1 MDHILEILQ
10 DREIPSPYGVVLSES
25 MHEKLR
31 SIIDS
36 EVDPRR
42 KLNILTGTVRQMV
55 KNGEDTGL
63 ESDTPKKGSSRAVFF
78 PKEPK
83 HITLDGKQVQT
94 PSVVKIAFP
103 GKMDKYNKSGK
114 LLGEHQN
121 RVESDRVTNSAFS
134 VIHQHPGSGE
144 WHSNPNGV
152 LPPHFGHH
160 PEHHW
165 LEMGRVEPITEESFK
180 EATKTA
186 TIPDGLSQSSFERAI
201 QDHWSV
207 AHGGDMPLSP
217 RARERM
223 NHPFVKNVMKLVS
236 HSDIHPGDFRED
248 NLGLWTHPLTGKK
261 HIVVSDFGFSNEVA
275 HHYNEARE
283 GYEQSHGK
291 HSL

>member
-1 MDHILEILQ
+1 MIINEQIHATLQELMDHPDIEPK
-10 DREIPSPYGVVLSES
+10 DKMNFVSG
-25 MHEKLR
+25 MA
-31 SIIDS
+31 
-36 EVDPRR
+36 
-42 KLNILTGTVRQMV
+42 RQMMSL
-55 KNGEDTGL
+55 GTETGL
-63 ESDTPKKGSSRAVFF
+63 EDSEPKTGSSRAVFF

-236 HSDIHPGDFRED
+236 YSDIHPGDFHQD

>member
-1 MDHILEILQ
+1 MKITEQIHATLQELMDHPDIEPKDKMNFVSGMARQMIASGEDSGLE
-10 DREIPSPYGVVLSES
+10 
-25 MHEKLR
+25 
-31 SIIDS
+31 DS
-36 EVDPRR
+36 EP
-42 KLNILTGTVRQMV
+42 KL
-55 KNGEDTGL
+55 
-63 ESDTPKKGSSRAVFF
+63 GSSRAVFF

-103 GKMDKYNKSGK
+103 GKMDKYNNSGK

-121 RVESDRVTNSAFS
+121 EVESNRLTNDAFS
-134 VIHQHPGSGE
+134 VIHQHPATGE

-160 PEHHW
+160 PQHHW

-186 TIPDGLSQSSFERAI
+186 TIPDGLSHSSFERAV

-207 AHGGDMPLSP
+207 AHGGDEPLSP

-223 NHPFVKNVMKLVS
+223 NHPLVKNVMNLVS
-236 HSDIHPGDFRED
+236 HSGIHPGDFHED
-248 NLGLWTHPLTGKK
+248 NMGIWVHPLTGKK
-261 HIVVSDFGFSNEVA
+261 HVVVSDFGFSNDVA
-275 HHYNEARE
+275 GHYLKARE
-283 GYEQSHGK
+283 GYEKSHGK